1 MSQQLSIYSALDLS
15 DETGYNL
22 LFKVDK
28 SDINTKF
35 ERQADLMCGSLWKRS
50 QL

>member
-28 SDINTKF
+28 SDINTEF
-35 ERQADLMCGSLWKRS
+35 ERQADLLCGSVWKRS
-50 QL
+50 KL